1 MDRKAPCLGRG
12 NLIAGVI
19 SVPSRNT
26 VGFGIPELG
35 PMPCTNSR
43 APFWAEFPPRAV
55 QSYPPP
61 PPQQCHT
68 PPPPLWPRATPGSGR
83 LAWGPLGRCQPPGTC
98 LLFAS
103 LPPPPGP
110 CPLPS
115 RRISQGLGGGPPCKK
130 ANHHPKEYGGDSTEG
145 GGTAFT
151 VQLRKDP
158 GEAGNTEKRKK
169 SERLCKK
176 EQI

>member
-1 MDRKAPCLGRG
+1 MLGSSRYHPETLWVSESQSWGPCPAPTHVHPSGQSSLQGLCR
-12 NLIAGVI
+12 ATPHPHPS
-19 SVPSRNT
+19 SVTP
-26 VGFGIPELG
+26 
-35 PMPCTNSR
+35 
-43 APFWAEFPPRAV
+43 
-55 QSYPPP
+55 
-61 PPQQCHT
+61 

>member
-68 PPPPLWPRATPGSGR
+68 PPPPAVATSHSR
-83 LAWGPLGRCQPPGTC
+83 QREAC
-98 LLFAS
+98 L
-103 LPPPPGP
+103 
-110 CPLPS
+110 
-115 RRISQGLGGGPPCKK
+115 
-130 ANHHPKEYGGDSTEG
+130 
-145 GGTAFT
+145 GTAGEMSASRHMPSFRLSSPT
-151 VQLRKDP
+151 PWALPTTIQKDFP
-158 GEAGNTEKRKK
+158 GARGWP
-169 SERLCKK
+169 SL
-176 EQI
+176 